1 MTEKQTV
8 KEFYDKVNWLNE
20 IEFGDFKRKVGLY
33 INRLEDNL
41 KTQNPEAKKLL
52 SKIKDAV
59 VYNPSGEIEATR
71 MKALELS
78 QKLIDLV

>member
-1 MTEKQTV
+1 MSEKQTV

-20 IEFGDFKRKVGLY
+20 VEYGDFKRKVGLY
-33 INRLEDNL
+33 LNRLEESL
-41 KTQNPEAKKLL
+41 KARNPEAIKIIQKL
-52 SKIKDAV
+52 KDV
-59 VYNPSGEIEATR
+59 VVFNPNGESEPTR

>member
-1 MTEKQTV
+1 MTEKQSV

-20 IEFGDFKRKVGLY
+20 IEYGDFKRKVGLY
-33 INRLEDNL
+33 LNRLEENL
-41 KTQNPEAKKLL
+41 KTQNPEAHSLL
-52 SKIKDAV
+52 NRIKDTV
-59 VYNPSGEIEATR
+59 VFNPSGEIEATR